1 MTENRYKYT
10 TMNHI
15 VDAFKRMDVK
25 SKEITTR
32 IRIINID
39 IIDFA
44 DETDSDS
51 EIDIP
56 PLPGGRLVIYFSKNI
71 IHLDPA
77 FLQHLKVFL
86 RTLSIDSTDIE
97 YDYDNINMGNSI
109 PFNVGELFIES
120 VSRILYSIVYS

>member
-44 DETDSDS
+44 DETDS

-56 PLPGGRLVIYFSKNI
+56 PMPGGKLIIYFSKNI
-71 IHLDPA
+71 IHLDPL
-77 FLQHLKVFL
+77 FLQHLRVFL
-86 RTLSIDSTDIE
+86 ITLSIDSTDIE

-109 PFNVGELFIES
+109 PFNVGERFIES